1 MKRYLGYMDHIT
13 VPDTLHEKLSGLKPP
28 AKRPVWKKY
37 GAAAAALVLAVG
49 VGAFGLTRL
58 AGPSAPT
65 AGEQIPEVGEP
76 DIALEESAAP
86 GAQTPT
92 LGGYEV
98 QEGEVVS
105 YYMLPYLEYGTVE
118 IVSDYAIALPEGVEP
133 RELSREELLAVLG
146 GEESLAAHLDWGGYE
161 LTGTAYAWPDGT
173 VWMLYVYGY
182 AGPLDHFELS
192 IMEGELP
199 PIDLLYEESVV
210 NHFGEIE
217 VWADKYE
224 GENSVSLRASF
235 LSDGFGYCFDL
246 TGTDEDRAY
255 MQMSRF
261 VRYAGTDGIHAGALT
276 GESPAQSDAP
286 APEGTPAEEGNSAG
300 YDPRG

>member
-1 MKRYLGYMDHIT
+1 MKRYLDYMDHIT

-118 IVSDYAIALPEGVEP
+118 IV
-133 RELSREELLAVLG
+133 
-146 GEESLAAHLDWGGYE
+146 
-161 LTGTAYAWPDGT
+161 
-173 VWMLYVYGY
+173 
-182 AGPLDHFELS
+182 
-192 IMEGELP
+192 
-199 PIDLLYEESVV
+199 
-210 NHFGEIE
+210 
-217 VWADKYE
+217 
-224 GENSVSLRASF
+224 
-235 LSDGFGYCFDL
+235 
-246 TGTDEDRAY
+246 
-255 MQMSRF
+255 
-261 VRYAGTDGIHAGALT
+261 
-276 GESPAQSDAP
+276 
-286 APEGTPAEEGNSAG
+286 
-300 YDPRG
+300 